1 MTSATNRLPKVNIMG
16 DRWPISGTVFTIESA
31 GSRTYSLMTDHR
43 VGDSMVGITGIPVV
57 AAVVEAILLTRE
69 P

>member
-1 MTSATNRLPKVNIMG
+1 MTNATNRVPKVNIIG
-16 DRWPISGTVFTIESA
+16 DRCPISGTVFTIESA

-43 VGDSMVGITGIPVV
+43 VGDSMVGIPAIPIV
-57 AAVVEAILLTRE
+57 AAVVAAILLTRE